1 QISLHTRPQ
10 WKCATTKYESV
21 CCQLK
26 GTTEMVIAV
35 RPAHRN
41 WKRKPQA
48 KSIGVANRIRP
59 PYIVATQLK
68 ILMPVG
74 MAISM
79 VDAANAEF
87 SGAPIPTAN
96 MWWAQ
101 TVIDRKPMASDAAT
115 TIGQPKITVR

>member
-1 QISLHTRPQ
+1 MIP
-10 WKCATTKYESV
+10 
-21 CCQLK
+21 
-26 GTTEMVIAV
+26 V

-41 WKRKPQA
+41 WKRKPLA

-101 TVIDRKPMASDAAT
+101 TVIHRKPLASAGAT
-115 TIGQPKITVR
+115 TNGQPKIDFREETGKVHGITA